1 MLVSHSRAG
10 NHRFFEER
18 KHKLSNLVKGLIL
31 LVVVLGIG
39 AGLVVWKNKVGG
51 GHVAAASFNSITK
64 EEIEL
69 LLSDLAK
76 QNPMV
81 LKRFEQDPQM
91 KKQQLD
97 NLKQLLAFASQAK
110 KEGMVDDP
118 NNKQELEN
126 IRSEVSAVNYDKEIN
141 KDKGPMPPFGFISED
156 QVNAFWSQPA
166 ETGFLASLK
175 NKVGLGSEDRELAFQ
190 KFLDSKLAILKSG
203 NPNMK
208 DREISEEERN
218 QARDFFAKIEI
229 YEKEFNDKAG
239 ELPKEFVDKVNLQ
252 VKLQQAQF
260 LARLYSEKAAEKVKV
275 TDEEVAQYIAEHPE
289 LVNPEKRAK
298 AEEILNRAKAGED
311 FAKLANEF
319 SEDPGNKD
327 AKGEGQGGLYKDVT
341 KGRMVKPFEEAALA
355 LEPGQIAP
363 NLVETDFGFHI
374 IKLERKGE
382 GKDAAGQPT
391 ETYDARHILFST
403 TYKDPNDA
411 EGRDLPVKQ
420 YVRSKLESEKE
431 KKVLDEVIAAN
442 NVSVPED
449 FTVPQVS
456 EEQLQEMMKKQ
467 QMQQQM
473 PPMNPD
479 GDVHP
484 GEPTD
489 APAKQDA
496 PKTAPKPAPKSE
508 PKKK

>member
-1 MLVSHSRAG
+1 M
-10 NHRFFEER
+10 
-18 KHKLSNLVKGLIL
+18 SNLTKGLIL
-31 LVVVLGIG
+31 LLVILGIG
-39 AGLVVWKNKVGG
+39 FGLVVWKNKVGG
-51 GHVAAASFNSITK
+51 GHASAASFNSITK

-81 LKRFEQDPQM
+81 LKRFEQDPEM

-110 KEGMVDDP
+110 KEGLADDP
-118 NNKQELEN
+118 TNRQELEN
-126 IRSEVSAVNYDKEIN
+126 IRSEVIAVNYDKEIN

-156 QVNAFWSQPA
+156 QVNAFWGQGGQS
-166 ETGFLASLK
+166 EKGFFASLK
-175 NKVGLGSEDRELAFQ
+175 DRIGLGEEDREIAFQ
-190 KFLDSKLAILKSG
+190 KFIDSKMAILKTS

-208 DREISEEERN
+208 DREISEEERT

-229 YEKEFNDKAG
+229 YEKEFNEKARSG

-252 VKLQQAQF
+252 AKLQQAQF
-260 LARLYSEKAAEKVKV
+260 LARLYSEKLAEKVKV
-275 TDEEVAQYIAEHPE
+275 TDEEVAKYISEHPE
-289 LVNPEKRAK
+289 LNNPEKRAK
-298 AEEILNRAKAGED
+298 AEEVLNRAKSGED

-355 LEPGQIAP
+355 LEPGQVAP
-363 NLVETDFGFHI
+363 NLVESDFGYHI

-391 ETYDARHILFST
+391 ETYDVRHILFST
-403 TYKDPNDA
+403 TYKDPADT
-411 EGRDLPVKQ
+411 EGREMPVKA
-420 YVRSKLESEKE
+420 YVRNKLETEKE
-431 KKVLDEVIAAN
+431 KAVLDEVIAAN
-442 NVSVPED
+442 NISVPED
-449 FTVPQVS
+449 FDVPKVS
-456 EEQLQEMMKKQ
+456 EEQIQEMMKKQ
-467 QMQQQM
+467 QQMNQM
-473 PPMNPD
+473 PPMNPE
-479 GDVHP
+479 GEIET
-484 GEPTD
+484 GEPGD
-489 APAKQDA
+489 KKDA
-496 PKTAPKPAPKSE
+496 PKSTAKPAPKSE